1 MKPFLKCVRT
11 LIIAIF
17 LIVSLFN
24 VSNTLAAPKIG
35 VTIQSVRRLDPN
47 PTSAEV
53 VNFLVTFSHSV
64 IDVDLGDFGLTVTG
78 DISGVHLS
86 GISGSGKTRTV
97 SVNSGSGNGTIRL
110 DVIDNDTIES
120 TGGAYFERAFF
131 GGQAYTIEKGP
142 VVSTVSLPDTN
153 PTSANSVDFM
163 IIFPDEVGSIDV
175 SDFTPV
181 ITGKIRDVAVS
192 TVRGDGNTYIVTVST
207 GFGDGTISLSI
218 IENNKITDLNGNPLE
233 NPFFSAESYTV
244 QKPHP
249 FVFQITCLNT
259 NPTNAFSVEFS
270 VVFSKPVIDLDEDDF
285 KLATTGDIHGV
296 AITSLSGKEDEYV
309 VSVNTG
315 SGSGTVRL
323 DVIDNDSIEDLD
335 GNFFE
340 DPYSSGEICTI
351 HRETIETTI
360 NQGVNQAAA
369 GTIVFEVVFG
379 VPVIG
384 FDESDIIISGISD
397 TSTITVSGTGTAYT
411 VKVVGITGGDMI
423 TAEILPNSVQD
434 EIGNFVQVSS
444 SPEII
449 RDHVP
454 QNEPPTPIETP
465 AEGEGSVLLWVIL
478 IIVLVS
484 IVAVFILMRL
494 KKES

>member
-11 LIIAIF
+11 LILAIF

-78 DISGVHLS
+78 DITDVHLS
-86 GISGSGKTRTV
+86 GISGSGKTRIV
-97 SVNSGSGNGTIRL
+97 AVNTGSGNGTIRL

-120 TGGAYFERAFF
+120 SGGAYFERAFF
-131 GGQAYTIEKGP
+131 GGQAYTIEKLP
-142 VVSTVSLPDTN
+142 AVSTISLPDTN
-153 PTSANSVDFM
+153 PTLADSVDFV
-163 IIFPDEVGSIDV
+163 ITFPEEVGSIDV

-181 ITGKIRDVAVS
+181 ITGKIRDVAIS
-192 TVRGDGNTYIVTVST
+192 TVQGDGNTYIVTVST

-218 IENNKITDLNGNPLE
+218 LENNNITDLNGNPLE
-233 NPFFSAESYTV
+233 KPLFSTESYTV

-249 FVFQITCLNT
+249 IVFQVTCLNA
-259 NPTNAFSVEFS
+259 NPTNAYSVDFS
-270 VVFSKPVIDLDEDDF
+270 VVFSKPVIDLDKDDF
-285 KLATTGDIHGV
+285 KLATTGDIQGAAV
-296 AITSLSGKEDEYV
+296 TSLSGNEDEYV
-309 VSVNTG
+309 VSVNAG
-315 SGSGTVRL
+315 SGSGTIRL
-323 DVIDNDSIEDLD
+323 DVIDNDTIEDLD
-335 GNFFE
+335 GNFFD

-351 HRETIETTI
+351 HRETVETTI
-360 NQGVNQAAA
+360 NQGVNPAAA
-369 GTIVFEVVFG
+369 GTMVFEVVFS

-397 TSTITVSGTGTAYT
+397 TSTITVSGTGSAYT
-411 VKVVGITGGDMI
+411 VEVVGITGDEII
-423 TAEILPNSVQD
+423 TADILPNSVQD
-434 EIGNFVQVSS
+434 DMGNFVQVSS
-444 SPEII
+444 RPEII

-454 QNEPPTPIETP
+454 QNEPTVIETP
-465 AEGEGSVLLWVIL
+465 AEGSALWVIL
-478 IIVLVS
+478 IMILVVIVV
-484 IVAVFILMRL
+484 VFIVIRL